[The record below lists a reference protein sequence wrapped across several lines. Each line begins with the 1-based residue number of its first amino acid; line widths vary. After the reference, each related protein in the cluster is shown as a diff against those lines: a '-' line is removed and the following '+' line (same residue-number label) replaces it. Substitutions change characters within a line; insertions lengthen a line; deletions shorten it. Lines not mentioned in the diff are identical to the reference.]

1 MERSKEENGFQR
13 VFNVFVVFPIIAVVF
28 SYGIYC
34 LVTNDSFR
42 SVLRAPCEV
51 VFSSIGNDEKVAIAN
66 EGVEAFLTLSMPQK
80 IECVMLISLVM
91 HLACQLF
98 FCILALVLLAV
109 ECILALATISL
120 KNAWVKS
127 QEKYL
132 GDV

>member
-42 SVLRAPCEV
+42 SALRAPCEV
-51 VFSSIGNDEKVAIAN
+51 VFSSIGNDEKVAIAS
-66 EGVEAFLTLSMPQK
+66 EGVEAFLTLSVSQK
-80 IECVMLISLVM
+80 VECVMLISLVM
-91 HLACQLF
+91 HLVCQLL
-98 FCILALVLLAV
+98 FCILALGLLAV

>member
-13 VFNVFVVFPIIAVVF
+13 IYNVFVTFPIIAVVVSF
-28 SYGIYC
+28 GIYC
-34 LVTNDSFR
+34 LVTSASFR
-42 SVLRAPCEV
+42 NASRAPYEV
-51 VFSSIGNDEKVAIAN
+51 VFSSIGNDEKVAIAS

-80 IECVMLISLVM
+80 VECLLLISLVM
-91 HLACQLF
+91 YLVYQLL
-98 FCILALVLLAV
+98 FCILALVVFAV
-109 ECILALATISL
+109 GCILVFVTIIL